1 MFLSL
6 FLSLILAFRFT
17 IFLAASPLILGV
29 WIISISLWIAIFI
42 SFSLTSW
49 LGLIIFIIY
58 VGGLLVMFAYFVALT
73 PNLLIEGT
81 TIVVSSFTSFI
92 CFFGF
97 FSLSFTPTL
106 IKFSSISNF
115 PLHYLL
121 SLNAFTIIVLA
132 LVLFL
137 ALVAVVK
144 LCSNFSAPLRPFTF
158 YVNFSSQISPPN

>member
-1 MFLSL
+1 MFLSV
-6 FLSLILAFRFT
+6 FLSLILTFSFT
-17 IFLAASPLILGV
+17 IFLAASPLILGA

-49 LGLIIFIIY
+49 LGLMIFIIY
-58 VGGLLVMFAYFVALT
+58 VGGLLVIFAYFVALT
-73 PNLLIEGT
+73 PNLFIEGT
-81 TIVVSSFTSFI
+81 TMVAASFTSFV
-92 CFFGF
+92 CFFTF
-97 FSLSFTPTL
+97 FSLSSIPTL
-106 IKFSSISNF
+106 TKFSSISNF

-132 LVLFL
+132 IVLFL

-158 YVNFSSQISPPN
+158 YVNFASQISPPY